1 MTTVIVDST
10 LYTDLHE
17 AGGEGVANGAPYA
30 HTYIYWNVAS
40 DPAIHGTLLHENWN
54 NIDYIVGDATMIHTI
69 NTPGGPMLLLDRALH
84 HAILRAQ
91 FTSNGDGQ
99 PEVMQVYQI
108 IHTAQA
114 G

>member
-1 MTTVIVDST
+1 
-10 LYTDLHE
+10 
-17 AGGEGVANGAPYA
+17 
-30 HTYIYWNVAS
+30 
-40 DPAIHGTLLHENWN
+40 
-54 NIDYIVGDATMIHTI
+54 
-69 NTPGGPMLLLDRALH
+69 MLLLDRALH